1 MTPTTTGQAECLYV
15 PQCLYMDLA
24 FQEPTPTSVHGP
36 PSDGSLAN
44 GGDLAPPCVC
54 VTQWEMPSLLT
65 SPALNS
71 KGGNVLDLSFDEETV
86 VSSHSFCS
94 DFPRNACEG
103 VIIDPSTCWLT
114 AHLHRAGR
122 AAPRRSQ

>member
-1 MTPTTTGQAECLYV
+1 MPLCSSALHH
-15 PQCLYMDLA
+15 
-24 FQEPTPTSVHGP
+24 EPRIPRASPTSVHGP

-44 GGDLAPPCVC
+44 GGDLALPCVC
-54 VTQWEMPSLLT
+54 VTQTEMPSLIT
-65 SPALNS
+65 SPTLNP

-103 VIIDPSTCWLT
+103 VIIDPSTCWLA
-114 AHLHRAGR
+114 AHLCRAGR
-122 AAPRRSQ
+122 AAPRRNQ

>member
-1 MTPTTTGQAECLYV
+1 MLLSAFTWTLYSKR
-15 PQCLYMDLA
+15 A
-24 FQEPTPTSVHGP
+24 ARISVHGP

-54 VTQWEMPSLLT
+54 VTQSETPSLLT
-65 SPALNS
+65 SPTLNP

-103 VIIDPSTCWLT
+103 VIIDPSTCWLA
-114 AHLHRAGR
+114 AHLLTAGR